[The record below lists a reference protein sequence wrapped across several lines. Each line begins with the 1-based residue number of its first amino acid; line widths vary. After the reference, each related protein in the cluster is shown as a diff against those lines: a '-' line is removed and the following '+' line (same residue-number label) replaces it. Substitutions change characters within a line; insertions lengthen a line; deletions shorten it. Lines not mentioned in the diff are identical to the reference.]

1 MSNTNTIIQEK
12 VKEFEKKFC
21 YWHYKDNTGAVC
33 KPSTDGF
40 KFVTAKAATDW
51 LTKALT
57 SLVKEV
63 REEETRTTQEVIGEI
78 FDNNYDEDLKTYD
91 TDGIAQDMLDYWQK
105 IQADLKSK

>member
-1 MSNTNTIIQEK
+1 MNNTIIQEK

-40 KFVTAKAATDW
+40 KFVTAKDATDW
-51 LTKALT
+51 LTEALT

-63 REEETRTTQEVIGEI
+63 REEEIATEWLLGDDTGSSSKAICRFMLGIEGEYPAP
-78 FDNNYDEDLKTYD
+78 FDVATEGDVF
-91 TDGIAQDMLDYWQK
+91 AC
-105 IQADLKSK
+105 